1 MNITQRLGKKTIYEW
16 TLTIIAAQSDNDKSG
31 RIEMVITHQPLN
43 KLIRRSVFILLIFL
57 FSPAIGFSQPPQVNW
72 IQGPGSVDLGNAVAQ
87 TFIEDDFLFA
97 SAGDTKILME
107 YIGNSI
113 TNKEVGLI
121 TSKQGE
127 NWFIIFEYDPIGYV
141 KDDEKESIDSEA
153 LFKSIKNATDYAN
166 KERSKKGFPPLNV
179 VGWYEEP
186 HYNEESN
193 NLVWALLADSG
204 NEQVVNYNT
213 RLLGRYGYMSI
224 VLVTDPET
232 LDSMR
237 PTLTQIID
245 DFSYKE
251 GKTYAEFVQGDKIAK
266 YGLLALVAGGAG
278 ATAAKFGVFKFLA
291 KAGKG
296 IIVALIALLSAA
308 WAKFKSFFSSQPEET
323 PPVIVAQVENKGN
336 NSHQAFLDRLEG
348 LRSDG
353 RIEDAIILIRNE
365 SRGKIDDLDL
375 SRIYYDLLQKHQQI
389 PELLHHAVTH
399 LDLLSKKKI
408 NTEACEVYKECIS
421 HSSSFTPDPKITFQI
436 TQFLAQTGKAK
447 EAYKASVHFTRVHPN
462 HALIPE
468 AYFCIAKILN
478 ENLNKKE
485 QSKKIMTWL
494 VKKFP
499 DHENSPD
506 MKNYLCTMN

>member
-1 MNITQRLGKKTIYEW
+1 MDT
-16 TLTIIAAQSDNDKSG
+16 
-31 RIEMVITHQPLN
+31 THLPLN
-43 KLIRRSVFILLIFL
+43 KLIRRSVFILLL
-57 FSPAIGFSQPPQVNW
+57 FFSSPAMGYSQPPQVNW
-72 IQGPGSVDLGNAVAQ
+72 SQGPGSVDLGDDIAQ

-97 SAGDTKILME
+97 NAGDTKRLME
-107 YIGNSI
+107 FIGNPI
-113 TNKEVGLI
+113 TNREVGLI

-127 NWFIIFEYDPIGYV
+127 NWFIIFEYDPVGYV
-141 KDDEKESIDSEA
+141 KDDEKENIDAEA
-153 LFKSIKNATDYAN
+153 LLESIKKATDYAN
-166 KERSKKGFPPLNV
+166 KERTRKGFAPLNV

-186 HYNEESN
+186 HYDEDSH
-193 NLVWALLADSG
+193 NLVWALLANSG

-323 PPVIVAQVENKGN
+323 PPTVVAAVENKVN
-336 NSHQAFLDRLEG
+336 NPHQTFLDKIEG

-365 SRGKIDDLDL
+365 TRGKIDDLDL

-399 LDLLSKKKI
+399 LELLSKKEM
-408 NTEACEVYKECIS
+408 NTEACDVYKECIS

-436 TQFLAQTGKAK
+436 TQFLAQNGKAK
-447 EAYKASVHFTRVHPN
+447 EAYKACVHFTKVHPN
-462 HALIPE
+462 HAKIPE

-499 DHENSPD
+499 DHEKYPD
-506 MKNYLCTMN
+506 MNNYLCAMS